1 MVLANTPKRSTPAHE
16 KKRHGHHHK
25 HTKHYSKTYF
35 PYLPILLLVVVGFVT
50 NVWLTPR
57 HAVLGAQSDISINS
71 LLQDTNSAR
80 SDDHVVDLNLNAQL
94 TQAANAKAADM
105 AAANYWSHT
114 SPAGKTPWAFIQQS
128 GYQYQAVGENLAYG
142 FTNSSAALKAW
153 LNSPEHR
160 ANLLNANYR
169 DVGFGIAEAADYQGH
184 GPETIIVAMYGEPV
198 GQGAAVLGATSQTIA
213 APEHIARLQ
222 ALNSGVSSWMVGFI
236 AFIAGGAIA
245 IFIVR
250 HGVFLHRAWRRGERF
265 VVTHPALDVVLV
277 ALGVIGFILTR
288 TSGFIQ

>member
-1 MVLANTPKRSTPAHE
+1 MVLAHTPKRSTPVHE

-35 PYLPILLLVVVGFVT
+35 PYLPILILIVVGFVA

-57 HAVLGAQSDISINS
+57 HAVLGVQSDMSINS
-71 LLQDTNSAR
+71 LLRDTNVAR
-80 SDDHVVDLNLNAQL
+80 TSSHELGLSLNAQL

-105 AAANYWSHT
+105 ATENYWAHV

-142 FTNSSAALKAW
+142 FVNSTAALKAW
-153 LNSPEHR
+153 LNSPDHR
-160 ANLLNANYR
+160 ANILNASYR

-198 GQGAAVLGATSQTIA
+198 GPGTAVLGATSQTIA
-213 APEHIARLQ
+213 ASEHVARLQ
-222 ALNSGVSSWMVGFI
+222 VLNIDISSWMVAFV

-245 IFIVR
+245 VFVVR
-250 HGVFLHRAWRRGERF
+250 HGVFLHRAAMRGERF
-265 VVTHPALDVVLV
+265 VVTHPTLDVALV